1 MFIKK
6 ADEGFVVEMSAAEHK
21 KAMTYGTE
29 EYRALREIRN
39 DYPGI
44 EAKVVSGKKT
54 VKVKDKL
61 NMNTIKAYVKAN
73 GTDEQKAAFESI
85 AFPHITDEGL
95 YIEAQSFFEIKKWF
109 YAAFPEYKKAV
120 DDRTVSG
127 STRQGSCDEVFSHGT
142 PGTVHADLRR
152 DDGQGPAAAG
162 RPLDA
167 RLCLHRTDLRAH
179 SPLRQRTG

>member
-6 ADEGFVVEMSAAEHK
+6 ADEGYVVEMNAAEHK

-61 NMNTIKAYVKAN
+61 NFLFCLIFIK
-73 GTDEQKAAFESI
+73 S
-85 AFPHITDEGL
+85 L
-95 YIEAQSFFEIKKWF
+95 
-109 YAAFPEYKKAV
+109 
-120 DDRTVSG
+120 
-127 STRQGSCDEVFSHGT
+127 
-142 PGTVHADLRR
+142 
-152 DDGQGPAAAG
+152 
-162 RPLDA
+162 
-167 RLCLHRTDLRAH
+167 
-179 SPLRQRTG
+179 

>member
-54 VKVKDKL
+54 VKAKDKL
-61 NMNTIKAYVKAN
+61 NLKTIKAYVKAN

-109 YAAFPEYKKAV
+109 YAEFPEYKKTV
-120 DDRTVSG
+120 DDHQALIDG
-127 STRQGSCDEVFSHGT
+127 IFKEVDNKIDK
-142 PGTVHADLRR
+142 AKKK
-152 DDGQGPAAAG
+152 AEAEK
-162 RPLDA
+162 
-167 RLCLHRTDLRAH
+167 RAE
-179 SPLRQRTG
+179 LEAEVVEFRKVA